1 MKWVEKYHPKDFDE
15 FIGNRKVVEEV
26 RKWIRDWKE
35 GKPQPPLLLVGP
47 TGVGKTALAQII
59 SNKFS
64 DSISLNASD
73 KRSYS
78 ILMRIVGESSKSGS
92 LFGKHERVIVLDEVD
107 NIHSIED
114 RGGASAILK
123 IIDISKHPIVLTAN
137 DIYTRH
143 LARIRNKCKVLKLRR
158 PPARSIVALL
168 GRICRKEK
176 IKFNRSVLMEI
187 AKKASGDVRQAINML
202 EAIARGEKEIKPE
215 YLDYLATKDEF
226 SNILELSIV
235 VLKSESM
242 SHVMQKVRST
252 DEDPN
257 YILEFIAENIPREYE
272 KPHEIKKAY
281 DMISK
286 ADVYLGRAQRTQ
298 NYGYWKYAINLMTLG
313 VAFSKDKK
321 YKKFT
326 RYSGP
331 SYFKLR
337 RSARKK
343 IEKIDT
349 ILEKLANRLHV
360 SKKVAFTFL
369 PYLKIILQ
377 NSKMSEEISRFAG
390 FEKNEVKFLKE
401 LKLLS

>member
-1 MKWVEKYHPKDFDE
+1 
-15 FIGNRKVVEEV
+15 
-26 RKWIRDWKE
+26 
-35 GKPQPPLLLVGP
+35 
-47 TGVGKTALAQII
+47 
-59 SNKFS
+59 
-64 DSISLNASD
+64 
-73 KRSYS
+73 
-78 ILMRIVGESSKSGS
+78 
-92 LFGKHERVIVLDEVD
+92 
-107 NIHSIED
+107 
-114 RGGASAILK
+114 
-123 IIDISKHPIVLTAN
+123 
-137 DIYTRH
+137 
-143 LARIRNKCKVLKLRR
+143 
-158 PPARSIVALL
+158 
-168 GRICRKEK
+168 
-176 IKFNRSVLMEI
+176 MEI

-343 IEKIDT
+343 
-349 ILEKLANRLHV
+349 
-360 SKKVAFTFL
+360 
-369 PYLKIILQ
+369 
-377 NSKMSEEISRFAG
+377 
-390 FEKNEVKFLKE
+390 
-401 LKLLS
+401 